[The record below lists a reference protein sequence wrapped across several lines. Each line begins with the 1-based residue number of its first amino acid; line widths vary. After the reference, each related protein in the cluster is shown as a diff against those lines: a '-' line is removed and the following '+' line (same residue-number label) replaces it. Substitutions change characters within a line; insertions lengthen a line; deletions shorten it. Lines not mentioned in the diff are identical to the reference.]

1 MSKVVLIRCESY
13 DYNEVKAAVQK
24 GLEML
29 GGPLAFAGPDE
40 KILLKPNLL
49 AAEPPEKCITTNNM
63 VFKAVGEIF
72 KSTGA
77 KLSYGD
83 SPGFG
88 SPEGAAKKSGIAE
101 AALELNI
108 PIADFHSGKEIFF
121 KDAIQN
127 KKFTIANGVLESDGL
142 ISLPKLK
149 THGLEKMTGAI
160 KNQFGCIP
168 GMLKGEFHVKL
179 SNSLDFAKMLVDLN
193 SFIKPRLYIMDGI
206 IAMEGNGPRSGNLK
220 KMNVLLFSTDPIA
233 LDATVCRIIG
243 LDPEFVPTVKI
254 GRDAGLG
261 TYLSDELELLGDP
274 IESFYDFKFDVKREP
289 IKPFKRGG
297 GINFINNTL
306 VPKPYIIESKCVKCG
321 VCTKMCPVNPK
332 AVDFHDGNKQ
342 KPPYYKYERCIRC
355 YCCQELCP
363 ENAIE
368 LNIPLIRKIF
378 SKKKKQKRIN

>member
-1 MSKVVLIRCESY
+1 MSKVVLLRCESY

-24 GLEML
+24 GIEML
-29 GGPLAFAGPDE
+29 GGPLTFAKPDE

-49 AAEPPEKCITTNNM
+49 AADPPEKCTTTNHM
-63 VFKAVGEIF
+63 VFKAVGEVF
-72 KSTGA
+72 KGTGA

-88 SPEGAAKKSGIAE
+88 STEGAAKKSGIAQ
-101 AALELNI
+101 AALELEI
-108 PIADFHSGKEIFF
+108 PAADFHSGKEIFF

-149 THGLEKMTGAI
+149 THGLARMTGSI

-179 SNSLDFAKMLVDLN
+179 PDALDFAKMLVDLN
-193 SFIKPRLYIMDGI
+193 SFIKPRLFIMDGI
-206 IAMEGNGPRSGNLK
+206 IAMEGNGPRGGNPK
-220 KMNVLLFSTDPIA
+220 KMNILLFSTDPIA

-243 LDPEFVPTVKI
+243 LDPEFVPTIKI
-254 GRDAGLG
+254 GSDVGLG
-261 TYLSDELELLGDP
+261 TYLSDEIELLGDP

-297 GINFINNTL
+297 GINALSNAL
-306 VPKPYIIESKCVKCG
+306 VPKPYIIESKCIKCG
-321 VCTKMCPVNPK
+321 VCTKMCPVSPK

-342 KPPYYKYERCIRC
+342 KPPTYKYERCIRC

-363 ENAIE
+363 ENAID
-368 LNIPLIRKIF
+368 LKVPLIRKIF
-378 SKKKKQKRIN
+378 SKKNRK